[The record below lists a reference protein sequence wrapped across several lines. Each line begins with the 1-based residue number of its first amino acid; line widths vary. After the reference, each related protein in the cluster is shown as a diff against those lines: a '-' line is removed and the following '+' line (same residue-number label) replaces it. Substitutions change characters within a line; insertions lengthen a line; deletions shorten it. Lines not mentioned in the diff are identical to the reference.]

1 MKKAL
6 GIITTVYIIL
16 LAMSIES
23 IANYSLLLLVILV
36 IIELLLIA
44 IYALIEHKKIK

>member
-1 MKKAL
+1 MRKAF
-6 GIITTVYIIL
+6 GIITAVYIIL

-23 IANYSLLLLVILV
+23 IANYSLSLLVILV
-36 IIELLLIA
+36 IIELLLIG